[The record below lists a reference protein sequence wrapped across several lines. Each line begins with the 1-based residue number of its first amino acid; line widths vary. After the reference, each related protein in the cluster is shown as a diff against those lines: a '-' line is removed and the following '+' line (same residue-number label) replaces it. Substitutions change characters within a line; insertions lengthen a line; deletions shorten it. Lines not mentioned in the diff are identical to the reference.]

1 MGDEKVWV
9 KERNFRDIF
18 MIEEIFSIFIEK
30 VKVYKDQWNKEN
42 NTFFKKIE
50 KNGNII
56 YNIIKLFL

>member
-18 MIEEIFSIFIEK
+18 MIEETFSVFIEK
-30 VKVYKDQWNKEN
+30 VKVYKDQWNKKN
-42 NTFFKKIE
+42 NTFWKIE
-50 KNGNII
+50 NNGKMT

>member
-18 MIEEIFSIFIEK
+18 MIEETFSVFIEK

-42 NTFFKKIE
+42 NTFWKIE
-50 KNGNII
+50 KNGNIT

>member
-18 MIEEIFSIFIEK
+18 MIEETFSVFIEK

-42 NTFFKKIE
+42 NTFWKIE
-50 KNGNII
+50 KNGKMT

>member
-18 MIEEIFSIFIEK
+18 MIEETFSIFIEK

-42 NTFFKKIE
+42 NTFWKIE
-50 KNGNII
+50 KNGNIT

>member
-18 MIEEIFSIFIEK
+18 MIEETFSIFIEK

-42 NTFFKKIE
+42 NTFWKIE
-50 KNGNII
+50 KNGKMT